1 MFNFRGGCHHTARN
15 LYGRRKGIALTSRR
29 EEVGKTS
36 PIGGEVNG

>member
-1 MFNFRGGCHHTARN
+1 MFNFRGGYHPNDTIT
-15 LYGRRKGIALTSRR
+15 LEGGRANALILRK